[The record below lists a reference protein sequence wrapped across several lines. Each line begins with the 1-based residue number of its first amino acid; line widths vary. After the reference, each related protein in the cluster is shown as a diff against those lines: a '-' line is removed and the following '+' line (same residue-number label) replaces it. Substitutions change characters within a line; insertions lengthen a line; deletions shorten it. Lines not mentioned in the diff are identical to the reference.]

1 MAFGEGLQNVWE
13 KIKREVPKLPGKAIA
28 TARNNLMDG
37 RDLAGKIAELAVEQ
51 VVMAPFTGGITNPAT
66 MLTGYVPEAEAMI
79 RPGGNAALNM
89 FKNLLSLFGP
99 DQVRRSIVERGWHAN
114 PSVGITDRDVFAFD
128 NSPTLIYNPTSHLF
142 DPHYAKAN
150 QLYNRDSFSF
160 VGYKPDV
167 SKPHRLYGHDVR
179 GTEDGQGSNPLLD
192 ASPRFKSFRHYEKD
206 RAGAATLDTKTG
218 KHHDDYYAE
227 ADKLLASIGDY
238 GGIHNRSVLSRLKD
252 KAKSVPD
259 TYEGKQAAHI
269 LDLLRTAESSYGELK
284 VMGSVPINP
293 NTVSAF
299 ILPETFGSSVGRDII
314 KRMMEPTG
322 VRTGTP
328 AELLPQEHKSR
339 YVDLAEQVA
348 ELAFKRGS
356 AHGDLPD
363 FIKPYVRDE
372 GLYYNYIVNNP
383 DKPIEGAAKLIKSS
397 PKFATDVASILTA
410 QDSDDLLNLL
420 LKDR

>member
-13 KIKREVPKLPGKAIA
+13 KIKREVPKLPGKAVSA
-28 TARNNLMDG
+28 ARNNLMNG
-37 RDLAGKIAELAVEQ
+37 RDLANKIVEMAAEQ

-66 MLTGYVPEAEAMI
+66 MLTGYVPEAQAMI
-79 RPGGNAALNM
+79 RPGGNPALNM
-89 FKNLLSLFGP
+89 FKNLPSLVGP

-114 PSVGITDRDVFAFD
+114 PSVGISDRNIFAFD
-128 NSPTLIYNPTSHLF
+128 RSPTLIYNPTSHLF

-150 QLYNRDSFSF
+150 QVYNRDSFSF
-160 VGYKPDV
+160 VGYRPDV

-179 GTEDGQGSNPLLD
+179 GTEQGQESNPLLD

-206 RAGAATLDTKTG
+206 KAGAATLDTKTG
-218 KHHDDYYAE
+218 KHHNDYYDE
-227 ADKLLASIGDY
+227 ANKLLASIGEY
-238 GGIHNRSVLSRLKD
+238 GGVHSRSVLSRLKD

-259 TYEGKQAAHI
+259 TYEGKQAAAI

-293 NTVSAF
+293 STVSAF
-299 ILPETFGSSVGRDII
+299 ILPEKYLSPVGRDRI

-322 VRTGTP
+322 IRTGTA

-339 YVDLAEQVA
+339 YVDLAEQMVEVA
-348 ELAFKRGS
+348 KTKNKSYDEAPEFM
-356 AHGDLPD
+356 
-363 FIKPYVRDE
+363 KPYVPKHLFGD
-372 GLYYNYIVNNP
+372 LQLS
-383 DKPIEGAAKLIKSS
+383 DTPITTATRLIKSS

-420 LKDR
+420 WKDK